1 MKNMKKGILL
11 LCVFCM
17 AFIMGLTACGKPMSK
32 EELLKSSETVDVY
45 KLHNAAD
52 KKDYCKK
59 PIRTQAYV
67 FSVEKDHAVLGCS
80 VGPNAQ
86 VYIAAYLPEEELKTV
101 QPDTVIEIAG
111 IASEVKSMDV
121 TTEGITV
128 SYPHYIM
135 KTVYLTTEIPEATS
149 EVPESTEETP
159 ETSEEQ
165 K

>member
-17 AFIMGLTACGKPMSK
+17 ALVFTSCGKPMSK

-135 KTVYLTTEIPEATS
+135 KTVYLTTEAPEEVETS
-149 EVPESTEETP
+149 EVPEV
-159 ETSEEQ
+159 SEE
-165 K
+165 KN

>member
-1 MKNMKKGILL
+1 MKKMQKRILL
-11 LCVFCM
+11 VCAFCM
-17 AFIMGLTACGKPMSK
+17 AFIMGLTSCGKPMSK
-32 EELLKSSETVDVY
+32 EELLESSETVDVY

-67 FSVEKDHAVLGCS
+67 SSVEKDHAVLGCS
-80 VGPNAQ
+80 IGPNAQ

-121 TTEGITV
+121 TKEGITV
-128 SYPHYIM
+128 SYQHYIM
-135 KTVYLTTEIPEATS
+135 KTVYLTTDVPEETS

>member
-1 MKNMKKGILL
+1 MKHLKKGILL

-17 AFIMGLTACGKPMSK
+17 SFTMVLSACGKAKKMSK
-32 EELLKSSETVDVY
+32 EELLESSETVDIY

-67 FSVEKDHAVLGCS
+67 SSVEKDHAVLGCS

-121 TTEGITV
+121 TKEGITV

-135 KTVYLTTEIPEATS
+135 NSVYLTTEAPEEVETS
-149 EVPESTEETP
+149 EVPEV
-159 ETSEEQ
+159 SEE
-165 K
+165 KN